1 MSQISAGLLMCRFQ
15 NDDLQ
20 FFLVHPGG
28 PFYQKKNEGVW
39 SIPKGIIDGNEE
51 LLSGAK
57 REFFE
62 ETGIN
67 PSGDF
72 HSLGTIRLKSG
83 KTVHAWTFLGQ
94 WNERDGIVSNTFPME
109 WPPRSGKFIQ
119 VPEVDIAAWMN
130 LDLALKMINPAQQ
143 PLLQRSYDFFTTAG
157 KR

>member
-1 MSQISAGLLMCRFQ
+1 MPQISAGLLMCRFQ
-15 NDDLQ
+15 NDELQ

-67 PSGDF
+67 PSGKF
-72 HSLGTIRLKSG
+72 HALGTIRLKSG

-94 WNERDGIVSNTFPME
+94 WNEGDGIVSNTFPME

-119 VPEVDIAAWMN
+119 VPEVDLAAWMN
-130 LDLALKMINPAQQ
+130 FDIALKMINLAQQ
-143 PLLQRSYDFFTTAG
+143 PLLQRSYDFFTTG